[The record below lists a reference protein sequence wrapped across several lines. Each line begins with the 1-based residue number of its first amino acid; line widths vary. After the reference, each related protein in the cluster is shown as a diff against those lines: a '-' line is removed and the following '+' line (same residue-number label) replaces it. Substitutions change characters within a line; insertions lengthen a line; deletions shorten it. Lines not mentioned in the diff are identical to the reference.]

1 MLTTLLLLLAAF
13 LACACALGFDPA
25 FLRAGL
31 WVFLGFAALNILFVI
46 FWVAV
51 AQTVDDSK
59 PIERQKPIYRLGVAI
74 IAGWLCWWARVRVK
88 LSGADKLPGE
98 GRFVLICN
106 HRSGFDPVVT
116 AAKLRAFNLCFISK
130 PSNLKLPYIGKL
142 AYGAGFL
149 PIDRENDRAAL
160 KTILTAADYL
170 KKDFCSMV
178 IYPEG
183 TRSKTGAL
191 LPFHAGS
198 FKIAQKAGV
207 PLAIACV
214 SGTDRIRHRWLFH
227 STKVELRILELLPA
241 DRVKTMSTQDLAAY
255 SKEKIEEALGLAH
268 GEAEA

>member
-1 MLTTLLLLLAAF
+1 MLTILFLLLAVF
-13 LACACALGFDPA
+13 LACAYALGFDPA

-31 WVFLGFAALNILFVI
+31 WCLLGFAALNILFVI

-51 AQTVDDSK
+51 AQTVDDTK
-59 PIERQKPIYRLGVAI
+59 PIERQKPIYRRGVAI

-88 LSGADKLPGE
+88 LSGADKLPKE
-98 GRFVLICN
+98 ERFVLICN

-116 AAKLRAFNLCFISK
+116 AAKLRDYNLGFISK
-130 PSNLKLPYIGKL
+130 PSNLKLPFIGKL

-170 KKDFCSMV
+170 KKDFCSIA

-198 FKIAQKAGV
+198 FKIAQKANV
-207 PLAIACV
+207 PIVIACV
-214 SGTDRIRHRWLFH
+214 SGTDQIRHRWLFR
-227 STKVELRILELLPA
+227 STTAELTILELLPA
-241 DRVKTMSTQDLAAY
+241 ERVKTMSTQELAAY
-255 SKEKIEEALGLAH
+255 SKEKIEEALGLVH
-268 GEAEA
+268 GEAET

>member
-1 MLTTLLLLLAAF
+1 MLTILFLLLAVF
-13 LACACALGFDPA
+13 LGCAWATGFDPA
-25 FLRAGL
+25 VLRAGL
-31 WVFLGFAALNILFVI
+31 WCLLGFAALNVLFVI

-51 AQTVDDSK
+51 AQTVDDTK
-59 PIERQKPIYRLGVAI
+59 PIERQKPIYRRGCAI

-88 LSGADKLPGE
+88 LSGADKLPTA

-116 AAKLRAFNLCFISK
+116 EAWLTDYNLAFISK

-170 KKDFCSMV
+170 KRDFCSIV

-198 FKIAQKAGV
+198 FKIAQKANV
-207 PLAIACV
+207 PLVIACV
-214 SGTDRIRHRWLFH
+214 SGTEQIRHRWLFR
-227 STKVELRILELLPA
+227 STKVELQILELLPA
-241 DRVKTMSTQDLAAY
+241 ERVKAMSTQELAAY

-268 GEAEA
+268 GEVEA

>member
-1 MLTTLLLLLAAF
+1 MLTILFLLLAAF
-13 LACACALGFDPA
+13 LACAWATGFDPA

-31 WVFLGFAALNILFVI
+31 WCLLGFAALNVLFVI

-51 AQTVDDSK
+51 AQTVDDTK
-59 PIERQKPIYRLGVAI
+59 PIERQKPIYRRGCAI

-88 LSGADKLPGE
+88 LSGADKLPTE

-116 AAKLRAFNLCFISK
+116 ATWLKAYNLAFISK

-170 KKDFCSMV
+170 KRDFCSIV

-183 TRSKTGAL
+183 TRSKTGEM
-191 LPFHAGS
+191 LPFHHGS
-198 FKIAQKAGV
+198 FKTAQRAGV
-207 PLAIACV
+207 PIAVACV
-214 SGTDRIRHRWLFH
+214 RNSEKVKKRLFLRPTDVYLD
-227 STKVELRILELLPA
+227 ILEVIPA
-241 DRVKTMSTQDLAAY
+241 EKAKAMSTAELSDY
-255 SKEKIEEALGLAH
+255 SRGLIEEGLKR
-268 GEAEA
+268 

>member
-1 MLTTLLLLLAAF
+1 MLTTLFLLLAAF
-13 LACACALGFDPA
+13 LGCAWATGFDPV

-31 WVFLGFAALNILFVI
+31 WCLLGFAALNILFVI

-51 AQTVDDSK
+51 AQTVDDTK
-59 PIERQKPIYRLGVAI
+59 PIERQKPIYRRGVAI
-74 IAGWLCWWARVRVK
+74 IAGWLCWWTRVRVK
-88 LSGADKLPGE
+88 LSGADKLPTE

-116 AAKLRAFNLCFISK
+116 AASLREYNLAFISK
-130 PSNLKLPYIGKL
+130 PSNLKLLYVGKL

-198 FKIAQKAGV
+198 FKIAQKANV
-207 PLAIACV
+207 PLAIACI
-214 SGTDRIRHRWLFH
+214 SGTDQIRHRWLFL
-227 STKVELRILELLPA
+227 STRVELRILELLPA
-241 DRVKTMSTQDLAAY
+241 ERVKAMSTQELATY
-255 SKEKIEEALGLAH
+255 SREKIEEALGLES

>member
-1 MLTTLLLLLAAF
+1 MLTILFLLLAAF
-13 LACACALGFDPA
+13 LACAWATGFDPA

-31 WVFLGFAALNILFVI
+31 WCLLGFVALNILFVI
-46 FWVAV
+46 FWVVV
-51 AQTVDDSK
+51 AQTVDDTK
-59 PIERQKPIYRLGVAI
+59 PIERQKPIYRRGVAI
-74 IAGWLCWWARVRVK
+74 IASWLSWWAGVRME
-88 LSGADKLPGE
+88 LSGADKLPTE

-116 AAKLRAFNLCFISK
+116 ATWLKAYNLAFISK

-170 KKDFCSMV
+170 KKDFCSIA

-198 FKIAQKAGV
+198 FKIAQKANV
-207 PLAIACV
+207 PVAVACV
-214 SGTDRIRHRWLFH
+214 SGTDQVRHRWLFR
-227 STKVELRILELLPA
+227 STRVKLQILELLPA
-241 DRVKTMSTQDLAAY
+241 ERVKAMSTQELAAY
-255 SKEKIEEALGLAH
+255 SKRRIEEALGLES

>member
-1 MLTTLLLLLAAF
+1 MLTILFLLLAVF
-13 LACACALGFDPA
+13 LGCAWATGFDPA

-31 WVFLGFAALNILFVI
+31 WCLLGFAALNVLFVI

-51 AQTVDDSK
+51 AQTVDDTK
-59 PIERQKPIYRLGVAI
+59 PIERQKPIYRRGCAI

-88 LSGADKLPGE
+88 LSGADKLPTE

-116 AAKLRAFNLCFISK
+116 EAWLKDYNLAFISK

-170 KKDFCSMV
+170 KRDFCSIV

-198 FKIAQKAGV
+198 FKIAQKANV
-207 PLAIACV
+207 PLVIACV
-214 SGTDRIRHRWLFH
+214 SGTEQIRHRWLFR
-227 STKVELRILELLPA
+227 STKVELQILELLPA
-241 DRVKTMSTQDLAAY
+241 ERVKAMSTQELAAY

-268 GEAEA
+268 GEVEA